1 MKHGFAMRGLT
12 KTFLLSLLV
21 ALLPCGHSP
30 IRAQGRSSARFT
42 TTSQRGF
49 AGRSRT
55 VAARTKT
62 ATILL
67 SEIWP
72 GGGGGE
78 RLSEIGRGKGI
89 VFSPDLSV
97 PSNRKFYERLGF
109 AYFED
114 ADWLAVLRQIRDH
127 NQSQPDKRIEVLILE
142 SHGTNGHGL
151 KLQAGHAP
159 KDARSYLS
167 VGALRERLEGTG
179 VRLSVI
185 TACNAGRL
193 FRPHIY
199 KRLDTRTGDPLFL
212 PATLGVVN
220 ASPDFDPA
228 TSALRVVY
236 PSKSSLETTNEGDT
250 SELSPAA
257 QEALLAPEASERQ
270 SVPGEAR
277 AAAHFRFVVS
287 DILAQML
294 LGDARLQLNIGGYVT
309 RKSKDNFT
317 DGESEAL
324 FQKFLDYLDEA
335 ARREYPGVHDGD
347 LINRPQ
353 EIGRP
358 RKD

>member
-1 MKHGFAMRGLT
+1 MKHEFAMRGLT
-12 KTFLLSLLV
+12 KTFLHSLLV
-21 ALLPCGHSP
+21 AVLLCVHSP
-30 IRAQGRSSARFT
+30 IRAQSHSSSRLAT
-42 TTSQRGF
+42 GSPRGF

-55 VAARTKT
+55 VAGRTQT
-62 ATILL
+62 ATLLL

-72 GGGGGE
+72 AGGGSE

-151 KLQAGHAP
+151 KLQTGHTP

-167 VGALRERLEGTG
+167 VGALQERLEGTG
-179 VRLSVI
+179 VRVSVI

-199 KRLDTRTGDPLFL
+199 KRLNTRTGDPLFL

-220 ASPDFDPA
+220 ASPHYDPSK
-228 TSALRVVY
+228 SALRVVY

-250 SELSPAA
+250 SELSTAA
-257 QEALLAPEASERQ
+257 QEVLLTPGASERQ
-270 SVPGEAR
+270 SMMGEAP

-309 RKSKDNFT
+309 KKSNDNFT

-324 FQKFLDYLDEA
+324 FQKFLDYLDAA
-335 ARREYPGVHDGD
+335 ARREYPITHDD
-347 LINRPQ
+347 YLIKQASGNYQ
-353 EIGRP
+353 T
-358 RKD
+358 